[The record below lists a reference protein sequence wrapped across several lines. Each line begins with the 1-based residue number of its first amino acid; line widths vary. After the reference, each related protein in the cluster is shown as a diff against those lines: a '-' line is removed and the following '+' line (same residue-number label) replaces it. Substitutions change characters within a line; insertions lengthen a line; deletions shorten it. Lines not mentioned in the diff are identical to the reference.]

1 MSLDRKQDM
10 AEATEA
16 PSERQPL
23 LRQMQVNATEVY
35 PIIQM
40 IRHVDTPL
48 THEALTAPDLTYTL
62 IRPLGDKYGALQRQG
77 NLSVVFCLLLN
88 RVYFV
93 RDRHLT
99 TAALSQTRADL
110 CEILAIRALREHA
123 ENMLELA
130 LALTTSWPVYSG
142 APNALL
148 ERAREEN
155 DDDLEERVGNAV
167 EMAILGQA
175 KRFIKSSPCQ
185 KVIDGIWS
193 GKIVYQADS
202 SRSIL
207 SDTYKRNPIH
217 FYDPHKAPLLD
228 HYRLK
233 VPAIR
238 SVLEYMNFLILFV
251 LFVFAL
257 EYSEL
262 NRINIAEAIFMIYAL
277 GFTLEKVAA
286 MQEHGI
292 KVYFKGTWNGFDLA
306 FVTLY
311 CSYAI
316 MRLVGVYDHQR
327 WAREMGNNCLALIAV
342 LMFPRLAFVTF
353 KNNVMVLS
361 LRAMMVQFVVLM
373 GIAAFCFGGF
383 LYALWTLGKDHAHAR
398 FSAGTIAWWM
408 LDLWFGLDA
417 SGFENATKFHHVFGP
432 FLMITYACL
441 SNTLL
446 LTVLVS
452 ILSHTF
458 STINDDAAAEAMFRR
473 AVSTIEGVKA
483 DSLFSYQPPINLIAL
498 CIMLPASY
506 VLTPRWF
513 HKVNVFMIRLTS
525 FPILL
530 AIAWYERQAKR
541 TGSYTF
547 YETVSAAA
555 EKIFDTL
562 PRHLKRLTLFEGL
575 TGPDA
580 DIDAIFE
587 LEEEMEESALDL
599 EETDDV
605 PPIEQ
610 TRQQRRL
617 SQVSRRRASHSSQHQ
632 RRPSTS
638 TAGRSTPPIP
648 ASPQQLK
655 PENAGP
661 SSSSPN
667 QQGQSTVQPPPA
679 HIPLPRARVNSLV
692 TRGLELAQSASSP
705 LAQIFQPLVV
715 DDDGGPDDQTMFSD
729 GAASAGGMS
738 SGNGAATT
746 GISYGPATRRRLSS
760 MHVANAPPPRRVRTY
775 SLATPGFGHGATN
788 AGAGHREHAFGHGHG
803 TGTAAAGED
812 GEQQQQQQHGG
823 MRRFPTSS
831 GGSPAM
837 RSHLGLMLAQAPLS
851 ESPDERREEEEA
863 DAEETASQVED
874 EREEEGAGEGG
885 PAAQNLGWERRLES
899 IEARQRRMEEM
910 LAEIARSLSAN
921 AKA

>member
-1 MSLDRKQDM
+1 MSGKQLDSEEPADAM
-10 AEATEA
+10 EA
-16 PSERQPL
+16 PPERQPL
-23 LRQMQVNATEVY
+23 LRASQVDTTEVY

-40 IRHVDTPL
+40 IRHDVMVTTINLHCAGADVTENETTILCSISSILLSRTRRSVQPSPPTHPSIPNLPL
-48 THEALTAPDLTYTL
+48 EQLTAPDLTYTL
-62 IRPLGDKYGALQRQG
+62 IRPLEEKYGALQRQG

-110 CEILAIRALREHA
+110 CQILATRALRAHA
-123 ENMLELA
+123 ENMLDLA
-130 LALTTSWPVYSG
+130 LALTTSWPVYAG
-142 APNALL
+142 APDALL
-148 ERAREEN
+148 ARAREDN
-155 DDDLEERVGNAV
+155 DDDDVLEDRVGNAI
-167 EMAILGQA
+167 EMAILSQA

-185 KVIDGIWS
+185 KVIDGIWRYVRREMGGLASLTDVTTS

-207 SDTYKRNPIH
+207 SDVGLVPALSRNGSDVRGQTYKRNPIH

-262 NRINIAEAIFMIYAL
+262 NRINAAELVFMVYAL

-311 CSYAI
+311 CTYAV
-316 MRLVGVYDHQR
+316 MRFVGVYDHRR
-327 WAREMGNNCLALIAV
+327 WAREMGINCLALIAV

-361 LRAMMVQFVVLM
+361 LRAMIVQFVVLM

-398 FSAGTIAWWM
+398 YSAGTIAWWM

-417 SGFENATKFHHVFGP
+417 SGFENATRFHPVFGP

-483 DSLFSYQPPINLIAL
+483 DSLFSYQPPINLFAL

-530 AIAWYERQAKR
+530 GIAWYERQAKR
-541 TGSYTF
+541 SGSFTF

-580 DIDAIFE
+580 DIDAVSPVCPVSVIPAPGGPRPSPSPSPSHWPNSLSPF
-587 LEEEMEESALDL
+587 SALRSL
-599 EETDDV
+599 LLRSC
-605 PPIEQ
+605 PP
-610 TRQQRRL
+610 
-617 SQVSRRRASHSSQHQ
+617 SPG
-632 RRPSTS
+632 RP
-638 TAGRSTPPIP
+638 A
-648 ASPQQLK
+648 
-655 PENAGP
+655 
-661 SSSSPN
+661 
-667 QQGQSTVQPPPA
+667 
-679 HIPLPRARVNSLV
+679 
-692 TRGLELAQSASSP
+692 LA
-705 LAQIFQPLVV
+705 
-715 DDDGGPDDQTMFSD
+715 
-729 GAASAGGMS
+729 
-738 SGNGAATT
+738 
-746 GISYGPATRRRLSS
+746 
-760 MHVANAPPPRRVRTY
+760 PPRRPLGKA
-775 SLATPGFGHGATN
+775 LALLGELTP
-788 AGAGHREHAFGHGHG
+788 
-803 TGTAAAGED
+803 
-812 GEQQQQQQHGG
+812 
-823 MRRFPTSS
+823 
-831 GGSPAM
+831 
-837 RSHLGLMLAQAPLS
+837 PLS
-851 ESPDERREEEEA
+851 PGPMSAGRWPQPRAGPWPPSPHPSMGEERYHLTMWAA
-863 DAEETASQVED
+863 DAEKAEH
-874 EREEEGAGEGG
+874 GALNSPGQTRA
-885 PAAQNLGWERRLES
+885 PLTSAVSRTCLRRKR
-899 IEARQRRMEEM
+899 AP
-910 LAEIARSLSAN
+910 
-921 AKA
+921 

>member
-1 MSLDRKQDM
+1 M

-40 IRHVDTPL
+40 IRHINDSETDIMPDTPL

-99 TAALSQTRADL
+99 TAALSKTRADL

-123 ENMLELA
+123 DNMLELA

-167 EMAILGQA
+167 EMAILSQA

-262 NRINIAEAIFMIYAL
+262 NRINVAEAIFMIYAL

-311 CSYAI
+311 CSYAV

-361 LRAMMVQFVVLM
+361 LRAMIVQFVVLM

-398 FSAGTIAWWM
+398 TIAWWM

-483 DSLFSYQPPINLIAL
+483 DSLFSYQPPINLVAL

-506 VLTPRWF
+506 VLTPRW
-513 HKVNVFMIRLTS
+513 LTS

-587 LEEEMEESALDL
+587 LEEELEESALDL

-610 TRQQRRL
+610 ARQQRRL
-617 SQVSRRRASHSSQHQ
+617 SQASRRRASHSSQHQ
-632 RRPSTS
+632 RRSSTS
-638 TAGRSTPPIP
+638 TAGRTTPPVP

-655 PENAGP
+655 SENAGP
-661 SSSSPN
+661 SSSPSN
-667 QQGQSTVQPPPA
+667 QQGQSHMQAPPA

-705 LAQIFQPLVV
+705 LAQIFQPLIV
-715 DDDGGPDDQTMFSD
+715 DDDGAPDDQTMFSE
-729 GAASAGGMS
+729 GAASAGGL
-738 SGNGAATT
+738 SGGNCAVTT

-788 AGAGHREHAFGHGHG
+788 AGHREHALGHGPG
-803 TGTAAAGED
+803 NAAVEEIGGE
-812 GEQQQQQQHGG
+812 QQHGG
-823 MRRFPTSS
+823 SRRFPTSS
-831 GGSPAM
+831 GSSPAM
-837 RSHLGLMLAQAPLS
+837 RSHLGLMLAHAPLS
-851 ESPDERREEEEA
+851 ESPDERREEEA
-863 DAEETASQVED
+863 DAEAQDPGARGVGEGRTERPAAGEGEGAEEGSAGRAALAQPQETASQ
-874 EREEEGAGEGG
+874 
-885 PAAQNLGWERRLES
+885 
-899 IEARQRRMEEM
+899 ARQRRMEEM

-921 AKA
+921 AHASAKA

>member
-1 MSLDRKQDM
+1 MTGKQLADSEDTADAM
-10 AEATEA
+10 EA
-16 PSERQPL
+16 PPERQPL
-23 LRQMQVNATEVY
+23 LRAAQVDTTEVY

-40 IRHVDTPL
+40 IRHDVMHFIDTPL

-62 IRPLGDKYGALQRQG
+62 IRPLEEKYGALQRQG

-110 CEILAIRALREHA
+110 CEILATRALRGHA
-123 ENMLELA
+123 ENMLDLA
-130 LALTTSWPVYSG
+130 LALTTSWPVYAG
-142 APNALL
+142 APDALL
-148 ERAREEN
+148 QRAREDN
-155 DDDLEERVGNAV
+155 DDDDVMEDRVGNAI
-167 EMAILGQA
+167 EMAILSQA

-262 NRINIAEAIFMIYAL
+262 NRINAAELVFMVYAL

-292 KVYFKGTWNGFDLA
+292 RVYFKGTWNGFDLA

-311 CSYAI
+311 CTYAV
-316 MRLVGVYDHQR
+316 MRFVGVYDHRR
-327 WAREMGNNCLALIAV
+327 WAREMGINCLALIAV

-361 LRAMMVQFVVLM
+361 LRAMIVQFVVLM

-398 FSAGTIAWWM
+398 YSAGTIAWWM

-417 SGFENATKFHHVFGP
+417 SGFENATRFHPVFGP

-483 DSLFSYQPPINLIAL
+483 DSLFSYQPPINLFAL

-530 AIAWYERQAKR
+530 GIAWYERQAKR
-541 TGSYTF
+541 SGSFTF

-580 DIDAIFE
+580 DIDA
-587 LEEEMEESALDL
+587 
-599 EETDDV
+599 
-605 PPIEQ
+605 
-610 TRQQRRL
+610 
-617 SQVSRRRASHSSQHQ
+617 VSPAPMTC
-632 RRPSTS
+632 PS
-638 TAGRSTPPIP
+638 
-648 ASPQQLK
+648 
-655 PENAGP
+655 P
-661 SSSSPN
+661 SSPSC
-667 QQGQSTVQPPPA
+667 
-679 HIPLPRARVNSLV
+679 R
-692 TRGLELAQSASSP
+692 
-705 LAQIFQPLVV
+705 
-715 DDDGGPDDQTMFSD
+715 
-729 GAASAGGMS
+729 
-738 SGNGAATT
+738 
-746 GISYGPATRRRLSS
+746 
-760 MHVANAPPPRRVRTY
+760 
-775 SLATPGFGHGATN
+775 
-788 AGAGHREHAFGHGHG
+788 
-803 TGTAAAGED
+803 
-812 GEQQQQQQHGG
+812 
-823 MRRFPTSS
+823 
-831 GGSPAM
+831 
-837 RSHLGLMLAQAPLS
+837 
-851 ESPDERREEEEA
+851 
-863 DAEETASQVED
+863 
-874 EREEEGAGEGG
+874 
-885 PAAQNLGWERRLES
+885 
-899 IEARQRRMEEM
+899 
-910 LAEIARSLSAN
+910 
-921 AKA
+921 

>member
-1 MSLDRKQDM
+1 MSAKPTM
-10 AEATEA
+10 ADATEA
-16 PSERQPL
+16 PPERQPL
-23 LRQMQVNATEVY
+23 LRPGDVDATEVY
-35 PIIQM
+35 PVIQM
-40 IRHVDTPL
+40 IRRVDTPL
-48 THEALTAPDLTYTL
+48 SHEALSAPDLTYTL
-62 IRPLGDKYGALQRQG
+62 IRPLEEKYATLQRQG

-88 RVYFV
+88 RVYFF
-93 RDRHLT
+93 RDRNLT
-99 TAALSQTRADL
+99 TSTLSQTRADL
-110 CEILAIRALREHA
+110 CEILATRALREHA

-130 LALTTSWPVYSG
+130 LVLTTSWSVYSG
-142 APNALL
+142 ASDALL
-148 ERAREEN
+148 ERAREEY
-155 DDDLEERVGNAV
+155 DDDLEDRVGNAI
-167 EMAILGQA
+167 EMAILCQA
-175 KRFIKSSPCQ
+175 RRFIKSSPCQ

-193 GKIVYQADS
+193 GKIVYQANS
-202 SRSIL
+202 NRSIL

-238 SVLEYMNFLILFV
+238 SVLEYMNFLTLFV

-257 EYSEL
+257 EYSVL
-262 NRINIAEAIFMIYAL
+262 DKLNIAEIIFMIYAL

-311 CSYAI
+311 CTYAA
-316 MRLVGVYDHQR
+316 MRFIGVYDDKR
-327 WAREMGNNCLALIAV
+327 WAKEMGINCLALIAV

-361 LRAMMVQFVVLM
+361 LRAMMMQFVVLM

-398 FSAGTIAWWM
+398 YSAGTIAWWM

-417 SGFENATKFHHVFGP
+417 SGFDNASRFHPVFGP

-483 DSLFSYQPPINLIAL
+483 DSLFSYQPPVNLVAL

-506 VLTPRWF
+506 MLSPRWF

-530 AIAWYERQAKR
+530 GIAWYERQAKR
-541 TGSYTF
+541 SGSFTF

-562 PRHLKRLTLFEGL
+562 PRQFKRLTFFEGL

-587 LEEEMEESALDL
+587 LEEEFEESALDM
-599 EETDDV
+599 EEADDV
-605 PPIEQ
+605 PPIDIA
-610 TRQQRRL
+610 R
-617 SQVSRRRASHSSQHQ
+617 Q
-632 RRPSTS
+632 RRPSQMSHRRTSQSSTNHKRRPSLSSS
-638 TAGRSTPPIP
+638 TAGRSTPPVP
-648 ASPQQLK
+648 SSPLK
-655 PENAGP
+655 NEQAGP
-661 SSSSPN
+661 SSP
-667 QQGQSTVQPPPA
+667 QSQSQSQPPPA
-679 HIPLPRARVNSLV
+679 SQPQQAFALPRTRVNSVL

-705 LAQIFQPLVV
+705 LAQIFQPLIV
-715 DDDGGPDDQTMFSD
+715 DDDLLPSGDEQIPSD
-729 GAASAGGMS
+729 GGGIGP
-738 SGNGAATT
+738 SGSGTSMGAA
-746 GISYGPATRRRLSS
+746 GLSYGPATRRRLSS
-760 MHVANAPPPRRVRTY
+760 MHVAANPPRRGRTY
-775 SLATPGFGHGATN
+775 SLAGPAMLGTPAGVSYRETGGD
-788 AGAGHREHAFGHGHG
+788 GAGRSFSPERAP
-803 TGTAAAGED
+803 AV
-812 GEQQQQQQHGG
+812 GG
-823 MRRFPTSS
+823 VPGLRRFPTGSS
-831 GGSPAM
+831 PVL
-837 RSHLGLMLAQAPLS
+837 RSHLGLIAAQAPLS
-851 ESPDERREEEEA
+851 ESPDERGEVL
-863 DAEETASQVED
+863 AEGPRAAEPRETASEVEVD
-874 EREEEGAGEGG
+874 AEAGTGPSAERSEWA
-885 PAAQNLGWERRLES
+885 RRLEG
-899 IEARQRRMEEM
+899 IEVQQKRMEAM
-910 LAEIARSLSAN
+910 LVQICSGL
-921 AKA
+921 KG

>member
-1 MSLDRKQDM
+1 MSGKQAM
-10 AEATEA
+10 AEATET

-23 LRQMQVNATEVY
+23 LRGTVEATEVY

-40 IRHVDTPL
+40 IRHDVMHFIDTPL
-48 THEALTAPDLTYTL
+48 SYDALTAPDLTYTL
-62 IRPLGDKYGALQRQG
+62 VRPLGEKYGALQHSG

-88 RVYFV
+88 RVYFF

-99 TAALSQTRADL
+99 TASLSQTRADL

-130 LALTTSWPVYSG
+130 LALTTSWSVYSG
-142 APNALL
+142 APSALL
-148 ERAREEN
+148 QRAREEN
-155 DDDLEERVGNAV
+155 DDDLEDRVGNAI
-167 EMAILGQA
+167 EMAILCQA

-193 GKIVYQADS
+193 GKIVYQAES
-202 SRSIL
+202 NRSIL

-217 FYDPHKAPLLD
+217 FYDPHRAPLLD

-251 LFVFAL
+251 LFIFAL

-262 NRINIAEAIFMIYAL
+262 NRINVAEVVFMVYAL

-311 CSYAI
+311 CTYAI
-316 MRLVGVYDHQR
+316 MRFIGVYDHRR
-327 WAREMGNNCLALIAV
+327 WAREMGINCLALIAV

-361 LRAMMVQFVVLM
+361 LRAMILQFVVLM

-398 FSAGTIAWWM
+398 YSAGTIAWWM

-417 SGFENATKFHHVFGP
+417 SGFENASRFHPVFGP

-473 AVSTIEGVKA
+473 AVSTVEGVKA
-483 DSLFSYQPPINLIAL
+483 DSLFSYQPPINLVAL

-506 VLTPRWF
+506 VLSPRWF

-530 AIAWYERQAKR
+530 GIAWYERQAKLS
-541 TGSYTF
+541 GSFTF
-547 YETVSAAA
+547 YETVSSAA
-555 EKIFDTL
+555 EKLFDTL

-587 LEEEMEESALDL
+587 LEEEFEESALDM
-599 EETDDV
+599 EEVDDV
-605 PPIEQ
+605 PPIDSA
-610 TRQQRRL
+610 RQRRL
-617 SQVSRRRASHSSQHQ
+617 SQLSRRRASQSSSHQ
-632 RRPSTS
+632 RRPSGSSAGGGRTS
-638 TAGRSTPPIP
+638 PPVP
-648 ASPQQLK
+648 PSPRKTEQ
-655 PENAGP
+655 AGP
-661 SSSSPN
+661 SSSP
-667 QQGQSTVQPPPA
+667 QQAPG
-679 HIPLPRARVNSLV
+679 HIPLPRARVNSV
-692 TRGLELAQSASSP
+692 VARGLELAQSASSP

-715 DDDGGPDDQTMFSD
+715 DDDAADEVTQSD
-729 GAASAGGMS
+729 GATSGG
-738 SGNGAATT
+738 GGATGAAA
-746 GISYGPATRRRLSS
+746 ISYGPATRRRLSS
-760 MHVANAPPPRRVRTY
+760 MHAVNPPRRARTY
-775 SLATPGFGHGATN
+775 SV
-788 AGAGHREHAFGHGHG
+788 AGAGHQNGGESAGPSHASGPGDNVGHAH
-803 TGTAAAGED
+803 AGP
-812 GEQQQQQQHGG
+812 GVGAQAGL
-823 MRRFPTSS
+823 RRFPTN
-831 GGSPAM
+831 SPVM
-837 RSHLGLMLAQAPLS
+837 RSHLGLIAAHAPLS
-851 ESPDERREEEEA
+851 ESPDERGEGDGRDDGRGSREGA
-863 DAEETASQVED
+863 AGIGQPGETASEVEED
-874 EREEEGAGEGG
+874 REGGEESAGGAGW
-885 PAAQNLGWERRLES
+885 ARRLEE
-899 IEARQRRMEEM
+899 IEARQRRMEEI
-910 LAEIARSLSAN
+910 LLEISRSL
-921 AKA
+921 KR

>member
-1 MSLDRKQDM
+1 M
-10 AEATEA
+10 ADATEA
-16 PSERQPL
+16 ERQPL
-23 LRQMQVNATEVY
+23 LAPGVVDTTEVY
-35 PIIQM
+35 PVIQM
-40 IRHVDTPL
+40 IRHDVMSFSDTPL
-48 THEALTAPDLTYTL
+48 SHEALTAPDLTYTL
-62 IRPLGDKYGALQRQG
+62 IRPLEEKYGALKRQG

-88 RVYFV
+88 RVYFF
-93 RDRHLT
+93 RDRNLT

-123 ENMLELA
+123 DNMLELA
-130 LALTTSWPVYSG
+130 LALTTSWSVYSG
-142 APNALL
+142 APPTLL
-148 ERAREEN
+148 ERAREEY
-155 DDDLEERVGNAV
+155 DDDLEERVGNAI
-167 EMAILGQA
+167 EMAILCQA
-175 KRFIKSSPCQ
+175 RRFIKSSPCQ
-185 KVIDGIWS
+185 KVIDGIWI
-193 GKIVYQADS
+193 GKIVYQANS
-202 SRSIL
+202 NRSIL

-262 NRINIAEAIFMIYAL
+262 NRINIAEVVFMVYAL

-311 CSYAI
+311 CTYAV
-316 MRLVGVYDHQR
+316 MRLLGVYEHKH
-327 WAREMGNNCLALIAV
+327 WAREMGINCLALIAV

-361 LRAMMVQFVVLM
+361 LRAMIVQFVVLM

-398 FSAGTIAWWM
+398 FPRLTSFSTIAWWM

-417 SGFENATKFHHVFGP
+417 SGFDNASRFHPVFGP

-473 AVSTIEGVKA
+473 AVSTVEGVKA
-483 DSLFSYQPPINLIAL
+483 DSLFSYQPPINLFAL

-506 VLTPRWF
+506 VLSPRW
-513 HKVNVFMIRLTS
+513 LTS

-530 AIAWYERQAKR
+530 GIALYERQAKSSG
-541 TGSYTF
+541 TFTF

-587 LEEEMEESALDL
+587 LEEEFEESALDM
-599 EETDDV
+599 EEGDDV
-605 PPIEQ
+605 PPIDDA
-610 TRQQRRL
+610 RPRRL
-617 SQVSRRRASHSSQHQ
+617 SQASRRRASLSSQQQ
-632 RRPSTS
+632 RRASMSTTGRTTPPMPPSPLKAEQPGPSTS
-638 TAGRSTPPIP
+638 PGRSHITPHH
-648 ASPQQLK
+648 AAAL
-655 PENAGP
+655 
-661 SSSSPN
+661 
-667 QQGQSTVQPPPA
+667 PP
-679 HIPLPRARVNSLV
+679 RTRVNSVL
-692 TRGLELAQSASSP
+692 TRGLELAQSVSSP

-715 DDDGGPDDQTMFSD
+715 DDDF
-729 GAASAGGMS
+729 GAADEQSAPDPGAPGAGG
-738 SGNGAATT
+738 AAA

-760 MHVANAPPPRRVRTY
+760 MHVVSPPRRMRTY
-775 SLATPGFGHGATN
+775 SV
-788 AGAGHREHAFGHGHG
+788 AGAGHGYGA
-803 TGTAAAGED
+803 TGEGAGAGASSSAES
-812 GEQQQQQQHGG
+812 HGG
-823 MRRFPTSS
+823 GGLGLRRFPTTN
-831 GGSPAM
+831 SPVL
-837 RSHLGLMLAQAPLS
+837 RSHLGLIAAHAPLS
-851 ESPDERREEEEA
+851 ESPDERGEGEGVDVLPRNTEGSRERAIGPRATARDVEEHEA
-863 DAEETASQVED
+863 DARGSEEA
-874 EREEEGAGEGG
+874 
-885 PAAQNLGWERRLES
+885 GWERRLEGM
-899 IEARQRRMEEM
+899 EARQKRMEEM
-910 LAEIARSLSAN
+910 LEAVARSLRR
-921 AKA
+921 

>member
-1 MSLDRKQDM
+1 M

-16 PSERQPL
+16 PVSERQPL
-23 LRQMQVNATEVY
+23 LRSNVETTEVY

-40 IRHVDTPL
+40 IRRDVMHFIDTPL
-48 THEALTAPDLTYTL
+48 AYDALTAPDLTYTL
-62 IRPLGDKYGALQRQG
+62 VRPLGEKYSALQHQE

-88 RVYFV
+88 RVYFI

-99 TAALSQTRADL
+99 TASLSQTRADL

-130 LALTTSWPVYSG
+130 LALTTTWPVYSG
-142 APNALL
+142 APRVLL

-155 DDDLEERVGNAV
+155 DDDLEDRVGNAI

-193 GKIVYQADS
+193 GKIVYQAES

-217 FYDPHKAPLLD
+217 FYDPHRAPLLD

-251 LFVFAL
+251 LFIFAL

-262 NRINIAEAIFMIYAL
+262 NRINLAEVIFMVYAL

-311 CSYAI
+311 CTYAI
-316 MRLVGVYDHQR
+316 MRFIGVYDHRR
-327 WAREMGNNCLALIAV
+327 WAREMGINCLALIAV

-361 LRAMMVQFVVLM
+361 LRAMILQFVVLM

-398 FSAGTIAWWM
+398 YSAGTIAWWM

-417 SGFENATKFHHVFGP
+417 SGFENASRFHPVFGP

-473 AVSTIEGVKA
+473 AVSTVEGVKA
-483 DSLFSYQPPINLIAL
+483 DSLFSYQPPINLVAL

-506 VLTPRWF
+506 VLSPRWF

-530 AIAWYERQAKR
+530 GIAWYERQAKLS
-541 TGSYTF
+541 GSYTF
-547 YETVSAAA
+547 YETVSSAA
-555 EKIFDTL
+555 EKLFDTL
-562 PRHLKRLTLFEGL
+562 PRHFKRLTLFEGL

-587 LEEEMEESALDL
+587 LEEEFEESALDM
-599 EETDDV
+599 EEVDDV
-605 PPIEQ
+605 PPID
-610 TRQQRRL
+610 TARQRRL
-617 SQVSRRRASHSSQHQ
+617 SQLSRRRASQSSSQHQ
-632 RRPSTS
+632 RHPSTS
-638 TAGRSTPPIP
+638 PAGRTTPPVP
-648 ASPQQLK
+648 PSPRKSEQ
-655 PENAGP
+655 AGP
-661 SSSSPN
+661 SSSP
-667 QQGQSTVQPPPA
+667 QQAPG
-679 HIPLPRARVNSLV
+679 HIPLQRARVNSV
-692 TRGLELAQSASSP
+692 VARGLELAQSASSP
-705 LAQIFQPLVV
+705 LAQIFQPLIV
-715 DDDGGPDDQTMFSD
+715 DED
-729 GAASAGGMS
+729 GADEQTQSDAATSGGGGGS
-738 SGNGAATT
+738 GAAA
-746 GISYGPATRRRLSS
+746 ISYGPAMRRRLSS
-760 MHVANAPPPRRVRTY
+760 MHAVNPPRRARTY
-775 SLATPGFGHGATN
+775 SLAGHGV
-788 AGAGHREHAFGHGHG
+788 G
-803 TGTAAAGED
+803 AAAS
-812 GEQQQQQQHGG
+812 HHNGG
-823 MRRFPTSS
+823 GDSAGPSGSGDNAHASASTTGLRRFPTTN
-831 GGSPAM
+831 SPVM
-837 RSHLGLMLAQAPLS
+837 RSHLGLIAAQAPLS
-851 ESPDERREEEEA
+851 ESPDERGEVAEGRGSRESGEA
-863 DAEETASQVED
+863 AAIGQPRETASEAED
-874 EREEEGAGEGG
+874 EREDGGEIAEMAEWG
-885 PAAQNLGWERRLES
+885 RRLEG
-899 IEARQRRMEEM
+899 IEARQRRMEEI
-910 LAEIARSLSAN
+910 LLEISRGLQR
-921 AKA
+921 

>member
-1 MSLDRKQDM
+1 M
-10 AEATEA
+10 ADVTMEA
-16 PSERQPL
+16 PPEHQPL
-23 LRQMQVNATEVY
+23 LRAGDVEATEVY
-35 PIIQM
+35 PIIHM
-40 IRHVDTPL
+40 IRLPRIDNPL
-48 THEALTAPDLTYTL
+48 SHEALTAPDLTYTL
-62 IRPLGDKYGALQRQG
+62 VRPLSEKYGALQRQG

-88 RVYFV
+88 RVWFI
-93 RDRHLT
+93 RDRNLT
-99 TAALSQTRADL
+99 TAGLSKTRADL
-110 CEILAIRALREHA
+110 CEILATRALREHA

-142 APNALL
+142 APPELL
-148 ERAREEN
+148 ERARAEH
-155 DDDLEERVGNAV
+155 DDDLEERVGNAI
-167 EMAILGQA
+167 EMAILSQS

-193 GKIVYQADS
+193 GKIVYQANS
-202 SRSIL
+202 NRSIL

-262 NRINIAEAIFMIYAL
+262 NKLNIAEVIFMIYAL

-311 CSYAI
+311 CTYAA
-316 MRLVGVYDHQR
+316 MRVIGVYDHR
-327 WAREMGNNCLALIAV
+327 HWAKEMGINCLALIAV

-353 KNNVMVLS
+353 RNNVMVLS

-398 FSAGTIAWWM
+398 RVTIAWWM

-417 SGFENATKFHHVFGP
+417 SGFDNASRFHPVFGP

-446 LTVLVS
+446 LTGSS

-483 DSLFSYQPPINLIAL
+483 DSLFSYQPPINLFAL

-530 AIAWYERQAKR
+530 GIAWYERQAKR
-541 TGSYTF
+541 SGSFTF

-555 EKIFDTL
+555 EKVFDTL
-562 PRHLKRLTLFEGL
+562 PRHLKRLALFDGL
-575 TGPDA
+575 TGPEA

-587 LEEEMEESALDL
+587 LGEEFEESALDM
-599 EETDDV
+599 EETDEV
-605 PPIEQ
+605 PPIDIVH
-610 TRQQRRL
+610 QRRL
-617 SQVSRRRASHSSQHQ
+617 SQLSRRRPSHSSSHQH

-638 TAGRSTPPIP
+638 SAGHSSPHA
-648 ASPQQLK
+648 ASSPLK
-655 PENAGP
+655 AEPAGP
-661 SSSSPN
+661 SSSPRGRS
-667 QQGQSTVQPPPA
+667 PPPN
-679 HIPLPRARVNSLV
+679 HIPLPRTRVNSIL
-692 TRGLELAQSASSP
+692 TRGLEVAQSAASP
-705 LAQIFQPLVV
+705 LAQIFQPLIV
-715 DDDGGPDDQTMFSD
+715 DEEPVPDDLTQSD
-729 GAASAGGMS
+729 VAVSAGTGT
-738 SGNGAATT
+738 GVGHGAGAPA
-746 GISYGPATRRRLSS
+746 ISYGPATRRRLSS
-760 MHVANAPPPRRVRTY
+760 MHVASNAPRRTRTY
-775 SLATPGFGHGATN
+775 SVAAPVLAHREHGAN
-788 AGAGHREHAFGHGHG
+788 GGAGAGPSLSPENG
-803 TGTAAAGED
+803 AGA
-812 GEQQQQQQHGG
+812 GAGL
-823 MRRFPTSS
+823 RRFPTN
-831 GGSPAM
+831 SPVM
-837 RSHLGLMLAQAPLS
+837 RSHLGLIAAQAPLS
-851 ESPDERREEEEA
+851 ESPDDRGEGLAEGAER
-863 DAEETASQVED
+863 DAEERWRRGGESSR
-874 EREEEGAGEGG
+874 ERAVNFPERVSEGEEGGG
-885 PAAQNLGWERRLES
+885 DAAEMSEWGRRLES
-899 IEARQRRMEEM
+899 MEERQRRMEGI
-910 LAEIARSLSAN
+910 LVEISRSLRR
-921 AKA
+921 